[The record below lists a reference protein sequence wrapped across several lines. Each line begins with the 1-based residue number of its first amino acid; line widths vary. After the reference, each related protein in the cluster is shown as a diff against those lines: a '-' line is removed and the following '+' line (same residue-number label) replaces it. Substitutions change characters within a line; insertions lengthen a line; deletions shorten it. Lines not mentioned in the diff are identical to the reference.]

1 MFYQNPSKS
10 WWYTLN
16 VEINATMDTS
26 ETHKE
31 ANWKKSCLKI
41 TLISWRMLLIVED

>member
-1 MFYQNPSKS
+1 MFYQNPSIS

-31 ANWKKSCLKI
+31 ANWKKRLELRFWESKEWI
-41 TLISWRMLLIVED
+41 DEK